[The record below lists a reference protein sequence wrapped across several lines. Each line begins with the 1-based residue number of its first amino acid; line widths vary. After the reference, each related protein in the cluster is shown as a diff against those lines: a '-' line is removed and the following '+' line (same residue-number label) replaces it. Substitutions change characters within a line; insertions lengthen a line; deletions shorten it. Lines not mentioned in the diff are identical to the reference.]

1 LQHRRQQIVKFTGS
15 FVFHIGSFGLFKC
28 PAGKIFDQI
37 KPTNKPQK
45 VSARFIFMRAGGTS
59 RPGTDCWRNLLAKPA
74 GEPAFSDMAAT
85 RNSIFDDP
93 FYQPADKFFPA
104 NSKIGLTFDDITLAT
119 LYSEILPRDTQLDT
133 TLADGLQLNI
143 PVISSDMD
151 TVTESR
157 MAIAMALNGGLGLI
171 HYNMPEREQLS
182 QVSRVK
188 YHVQGLIQEPI
199 KISPDQIIGDV
210 LALIEERKFGFSTFP
225 VVDAKGILVG
235 LLSGHVVKPRYAAK
249 KVSEA
254 LTPRKQVHTIRKKE
268 LGKDPIARAD
278 KFFTEHIGIHKLLVV
293 DEDDHLH
300 GLITLSD
307 VERIQQERKA
317 QFKPARDAQ
326 FRLLCGAAVSATRNA
341 FGELDRAR
349 ILTHVGG
356 LVERGVDVVAVS
368 TAHGFSKG
376 VGDMV
381 KVLRDAF
388 PKLPII
394 AGNVTS
400 AAGVDYLADCGANAV
415 KVGQGPGSIC
425 TTRIVAGVG
434 IPQLTALYVASR
446 AAAKKKVSILADG
459 GITKSG
465 DIVKAMTLSQ
475 AVICGGILAGC
486 TEAPGEVVEI
496 SGKMY
501 KHYRGM
507 GSLAA
512 MKSGSAARYGH
523 EKADTTRKVAA
534 EGIEALKEVC
544 GSVDRVLAQLIGGI
558 QSGMGY
564 LGAANLAQ
572 LCEKARYI
580 RVSPAGQREAAPH
593 DVVELKTGN

>member
-1 LQHRRQQIVKFTGS
+1 
-15 FVFHIGSFGLFKC
+15 
-28 PAGKIFDQI
+28 
-37 KPTNKPQK
+37 
-45 VSARFIFMRAGGTS
+45 
-59 RPGTDCWRNLLAKPA
+59 
-74 GEPAFSDMAAT
+74 MAAT
-85 RNSIFDDP
+85 RKSIFDEP
-93 FYQPADKFFPA
+93 FYQPAGKFFPTNA
-104 NSKIGLTFDDITLAT
+104 KIGLTYDDVTLAT
-119 LYSEILPRDTQLDT
+119 LYSEILPRDTQLET
-133 TLADGLQLNI
+133 ALSGELHLNI

-157 MAIAMALNGGLGLI
+157 MAIAMAINGGLGLI
-171 HYNMPEREQLS
+171 HYNMPERQQLS
-182 QVSRVK
+182 EVSRVK

-199 KISPDQIIGDV
+199 QVSPDQLIGDV
-210 LALIEERKFGFSTFP
+210 LKLIEEKKFGFSTFP
-225 VVDAKGILVG
+225 VVDAKGKLVG

-249 KVSEA
+249 KVRDA
-254 LTPRKQVHTIRKKE
+254 LTPRNQVHSITKKE

-293 DEDDHLH
+293 DEEDHLH

-307 VERIQQERKA
+307 VERIQLERKA

-326 FRLLCGAAVSATRNA
+326 FRLVCGAAVSATRNA
-341 FGELDRAR
+341 FGELDRER
-349 ILTHVGG
+349 ILNHVGG

-376 VGDMV
+376 VGDTV
-381 KVLRDAF
+381 KVLRAAF
-388 PKLPII
+388 PNLPII

-400 AAGVDYLADCGANAV
+400 AAGVEYLADCGANAI

-434 IPQLTALYVASR
+434 IPQMTALYVCSL
-446 AAAKKKVSILADG
+446 AAKKKKIAMLADG

-465 DIVKAMTLSQ
+465 DIVKAMTLAQ
-475 AVICGGILAGC
+475 AVICGGIFAGC
-486 TEAPGEVVEI
+486 TEAPGDTVEI

-523 EKADTTRKVAA
+523 EKADATRKVAA
-534 EGIEALKEVC
+534 EGIEALKESC

-564 LGAANLAQ
+564 LGAKNLEQ
-572 LCEKARYI
+572 LREKARYI